1 MKVGTYNTWDEAI
14 VAIDN
19 HWYAEELMDGRL
31 EKTNLLEDSDAFDNL
46 RNPMK
51 SRWYRSSCFSVSSIL
66 IISGITMSFNVIPIT
81 ALIITTV
88 MLCVLAVSFFRFI
101 YRKKPE
107 YTLYKENSNLDTHWS
122 KFEPMYRDN
131 YPADTVHIDY
141 YIESNTFSGATNHKV
156 RSYVAPDMKYLN
168 ALIRED

>member
-14 VAIDN
+14 AAIDN
-19 HWYAEELMDGRL
+19 HWYAEEIMDGCV
-31 EKTNLLEDSDAFDNL
+31 EKAHLFGDSDAFDNL

-51 SRWYRSSCFSVSSIL
+51 SRWYSSSCLSVSLIL

-81 ALIITTV
+81 ALIITAV
-88 MLCVLAVSFFRFI
+88 IFCVLAVSFFRFI

-107 YTLYKENSNLDTHWS
+107 YTLYKENLNLGITWG
-122 KFEPMYRDN
+122 KFGPIYPDN
-131 YPADTVHIDY
+131 YPANTVHIDY